1 MNLAHLA
8 GVIGGIFLPSGF
20 DASPSQVTPS
30 IKLLAPIYT
39 PGRREAL

>member
-1 MNLAHLA
+1 MAYLA
-8 GVIGGIFLPSGF
+8 GVIGVNYFSPSGF

-39 PGRREAL
+39 PGRREAM